1 MSHFVTQIHSIKA
14 DRPLTQIRIYFK
26 YHKFITARVYT
37 EYTAASVRN
46 MIWSVLKRW
55 NEYMKFNNG
64 ISMLLTDLL
73 RISMLDFCFILKC
86 YSNRCSNFH
95 CEMLFEPLWE
105 RIEADSS
112 FIVRTTKQTKF
123 ISMKL
128 MNKFGDVR

>member
-73 RISMLDFCFILKC
+73 RISMLDFCFIHFHYEML
-86 YSNRCSNFH
+86 YSNRCGNVLKRTALL
-95 CEMLFEPLWE
+95 LFEQSNKQ
-105 RIEADSS
+105 SS
-112 FIVRTTKQTKF
+112 FRWNWW
-123 ISMKL
+123 ISLAML
-128 MNKFGDVR
+128 DSLLL